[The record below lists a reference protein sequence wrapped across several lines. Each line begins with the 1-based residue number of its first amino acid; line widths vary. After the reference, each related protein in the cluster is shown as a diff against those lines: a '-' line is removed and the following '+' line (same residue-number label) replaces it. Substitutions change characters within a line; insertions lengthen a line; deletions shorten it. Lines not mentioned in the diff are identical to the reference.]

1 MSHSKCF
8 FFFASRRS
16 EKKTFSNV
24 RYAVYRCSPG
34 AVRHLNEAVQFTES
48 SKVGNA
54 TVPRRQRTKEGDIN
68 QYKESFQ
75 YFNDMYHQVWDI
87 INGIVG
93 FRIGNFPI
101 GIT

>member
-1 MSHSKCF
+1 MF
-8 FFFASRRS
+8 FFRS
-16 EKKTFSNV
+16 AAVRGKKFSNV

-34 AVRHLNEAVQFTES
+34 AVRHLNEAVQFIEAQGT
-48 SKVGNA
+48 SKVGSA

-87 INGIVG
+87 IKINSIV
-93 FRIGNFPI
+93 RKLSHRPQL
-101 GIT
+101 